1 MFHNPLG
8 RQAVFLAVAVVALLS
23 HSAQAQQ
30 VAAAQE
36 VQGNFAMH
44 PPPIQPIPYS
54 HKTHLA
60 LGLVCEACHTNAE
73 QSVHMGFP
81 ETSTC
86 MRCHNSI
93 ATDQPGVAELTRISA
108 SGGQIP
114 WVRVYQVLPGVTWA
128 HQPHIEA
135 GVQCEACHG
144 DVAQLEIMAMTT
156 SVTSMASCISCHQ
169 AHEANITC
177 QTCHAWP
184 TE

>member
-1 MFHNPLG
+1 MFRNPPGKQTVL
-8 RQAVFLAVAVVALLS
+8 LAALVVASLS
-23 HSAQAQQ
+23 HGTRAQQ
-30 VAAAQE
+30 VTADQE
-36 VQGNFAMH
+36 VQNNFAMH
-44 PPPIQPIPYS
+44 SPPTQPVPYS

-60 LGLVCEACHTNAE
+60 LGLACEACHANAE
-73 QSVHMGFP
+73 QGVHMGFP

-93 ATDQPGVAELTRISA
+93 ATDQQGVAELTRISA

-144 DVAQLEIMAMTT
+144 DVSQLEIMAMTT

-169 AHEANITC
+169 VHEANTTC